1 MTEEIRKRGAAF
13 GNQYARTHGFYS
25 PVLDET
31 EQRRYDQAVEVEGLD
46 HEIALLRVKL
56 MSVLEK
62 DPENIKLITKAS
74 EALARLVVV
83 KYNLDGKVGKKS
95 MTENIAMFLRG
106 FALPIGLCLE
116 KALLRK
122 NDL

>member
-13 GNQYARTHGFYS
+13 GNQYARTHGYYS

-46 HEIALLRVKL
+46 HEIAMLRVKL

-74 EALARLVVV
+74 EALARLIVV
-83 KYNLDGKVGKKS
+83 KYNLDGKLGRKS
-95 MTENIAMFLRG
+95 MTEVVGKFLKD

-116 KALLRK
+116 KAILKK